1 MATVYEQIIRHCEH
15 DEDFIKRA
23 RTRWT
28 YFENDNY
35 RKLSKI
41 LSVYEYHDK
50 KEVYTLYYYLKNKNE
65 WTENINSALKVEIEK
80 NRYNHEIDWKAIF
93 DYFDKRKT
101 EAKNTKYA
109 LYNEVERVLKILEPY
124 REELIGQNN
133 FVLY

>member
-15 DEDFIKRA
+15 DKDFLKRA

-28 YFENDNY
+28 YFEKEGY

-65 WTENINSALKVEIEK
+65 WTKNINAALKDEIEK
-80 NRYNHEIDWKAIF
+80 NKYNHEIDWNTIF
-93 DYFDKRKT
+93 DYFDERKT
-101 EAKNTKYA
+101 EAENKKYA

-124 REELIGQNN
+124 REELVGQNN

>member
-1 MATVYEQIIRHCEH
+1 MATLYEQIIRHCEH
-15 DEDFIKRA
+15 DEDFLKRA

-28 YFENDNY
+28 YFEKEGY

-65 WTENINSALKVEIEK
+65 WTKNIRSALKDEIEK
-80 NRYNHEIDWKAIF
+80 NKYNHEIDWNAIF
-93 DYFDKRKT
+93 DYFDERKT
-101 EAKNTKYA
+101 EAENKKYA
-109 LYNEVERVLKILEPY
+109 LYDKVESVLKILEPY
-124 REELIGQNN
+124 REELVGQNN